1 MTEDTGD
8 VQAREER
15 AESLKE
21 RVYITFTA
29 LAVVI
34 ALRSHDAT
42 ADRAVVTLLI
52 TVIGALLAVFV
63 ADVVSHI
70 AVHTALPA
78 GVELRRMAQVTF
90 GASTILIV
98 PLVALLLAVADIWR
112 VEPALRVATI
122 VLVSSLIAIGY
133 AAARRVRLPGWQ
145 RIVVLFAEFLLGA
158 VVVSLELL
166 AHGL

>member
-1 MTEDTGD
+1 MTEHTWDAHATK
-8 VQAREER
+8 ER

-29 LAVVI
+29 IAVVI

-42 ADRAVVTLLI
+42 AERALVTLLI

-78 GVELRRMAQVTF
+78 RAEVRRMARVAF

-98 PLVALLLAVADIWR
+98 PLFALVLAVVGAWR
-112 VEPALRVATI
+112 VEVALRVATI
-122 VLVSSLIAIGY
+122 ALVSTLIAIGY
-133 AAARRVRLPGWQ
+133 AAARRVQLPGWQ
-145 RIVVLFAEFLLGA
+145 RIVVLFAEFALGA
-158 VVVSLELL
+158 VVVALELL

>member
-1 MTEDTGD
+1 MMEDTWD
-8 VQAREER
+8 AHARKER

-29 LAVVI
+29 IAVVI

-42 ADRAVVTLLI
+42 AERAVVTLLI

-78 GVELRRMAQVTF
+78 GAEVRRMARVTF

-98 PLVALLLAVADIWR
+98 PLFALVLAVVGVWR
-112 VEPALRVATI
+112 VEVGLR
-122 VLVSSLIAIGY
+122 
-133 AAARRVRLPGWQ
+133 
-145 RIVVLFAEFLLGA
+145 
-158 VVVSLELL
+158 
-166 AHGL
+166 

>member
-34 ALRSHDAT
+34 ALRSHDAS
-42 ADRAVVTLLI
+42 AEEAVVTLFI
-52 TVIGALLAVFV
+52 TVVGALLAVFV

-78 GVELRRMAQVTF
+78 RVELRRMVRVTF

-98 PLVALLLAVADIWR
+98 PLVFLGLALAEVWR
-112 VEPALRVATI
+112 VELALRAASI
-122 VLVSSLIAIGY
+122 ALVSTLIAIGY

-145 RIVVLFAEFLLGA
+145 RIVVLFAEFALGA
-158 VVVSLELL
+158 VVVGLELL